1 MSALKAIELELSGTR
16 DLALIS
22 ERDSSVWLAVPLRW
36 WDLATLIWWLFAP
49 ADRKAEVRLTLGD
62 GSKVKLKAVRVASR
76 HVRVRG
82 IYS

>member
-1 MSALKAIELELSGTR
+1 MSALKAIELELEGTR

-36 WDLATLIWWLFAP
+36 WDLATLIWFFAP
-49 ADRKAEVRLTLGD
+49 SDRKAKVWLVLGD
-62 GSKVKLKAVRVASR
+62 GSMVKINAIRVASR
-76 HVRVRG
+76 HARIRG